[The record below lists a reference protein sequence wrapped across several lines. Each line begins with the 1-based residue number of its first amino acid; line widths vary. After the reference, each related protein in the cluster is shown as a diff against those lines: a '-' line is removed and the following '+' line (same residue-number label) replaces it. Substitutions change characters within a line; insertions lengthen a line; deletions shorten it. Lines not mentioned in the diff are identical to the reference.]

1 MAFFNEV
8 KNIVFT
14 VIIVI
19 LSTTLIAVSVVF
31 ALRGAEINEAYLTA
45 SSELETTRE
54 NLAAT
59 ESEKSSVESQLE
71 AERQERQRLE
81 QENAGLKSE
90 IEQLKAKKAEEEA
103 KKLAL
108 QQQQQAQ
115 QVRPPQT
122 PPPATKVCY
131 LTFDDGPCYYTPQIL
146 DILARYNAK
155 ATFFVAGNSKY
166 IDYVKNIKDAGHA
179 VGLHTYTHVYEQ
191 LYAND
196 DAYFNDLNAVSAA
209 VEQRIG
215 NVKILRFP
223 GGSSNVVSK
232 KYCAGL
238 MTRLTQSVTEKGYSY
253 FDWNVDSGDAAGNS
267 VSKIINSVL
276 TQASKKS
283 GAICV
288 LMHDNKSNTV
298 QALPSVIEGL
308 IHQGFYF
315 EALTPESHGFHHGI
329 KN

>member
-131 LTFDDGPCYYTPQIL
+131 LTFDDGPCENTLAIL
-146 DILARYNAK
+146 NILARYNAK
-155 ATFFVAGNSKY
+155 ATFFVKGNSKC

-179 VGLHTYTHVYEQ
+179 VGLHTYTHDYKQ
-191 LYAND
+191 LYASD
-196 DAYFNDLNAVSAA
+196 AAYFNDLNAVSAA

-215 NVKILRFP
+215 NVKLVRFP
-223 GGSSNVVSK
+223 GGSSNEVSK
-232 KYCAGL
+232 HCPGI
-238 MTRLTQSVTEKGYSY
+238 MTRLTKSVPEAGYAY
-253 FDWNVDSGDAAGNS
+253 FDWNVDSGDAMKFNS
-267 VSKIINSVL
+267 QQIIEAVL
-276 TQASKKS
+276 SQASKKS

-288 LMHDNKSNTV
+288 LMHDIKINTT

-308 IHQGFYF
+308 IQQGYYF
-315 EALTPESHGFHHGI
+315 DVLSHDSYGFHHGV